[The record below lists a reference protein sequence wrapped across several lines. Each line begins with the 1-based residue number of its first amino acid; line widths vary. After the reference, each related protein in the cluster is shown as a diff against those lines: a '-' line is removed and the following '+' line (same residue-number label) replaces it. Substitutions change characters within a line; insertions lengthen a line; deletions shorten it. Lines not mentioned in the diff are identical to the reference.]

1 MTQVVSSNERFAPR
15 IGEDEVNEGD
25 AELQA
30 RMQSQVDVQARPR
43 FILDARAELV
53 REESLWGLEI

>member
-53 REESLWGLEI
+53 REESL